1 MLLHYKIA
9 NTVRIPLLN
18 NVSDNVQNKK
28 LARPIQTV
36 QPAQRAKLRH
46 GWLKRLSLSASI
58 LLLPSVGY
66 STTDPVDAV
75 IVPDAAMGKTASELV
90 DKLETRHYSKRRF
103 DDQLSSELLDA
114 YLDSLDPTRS
124 FLYQSDV
131 DRFESQRLLLDDQ
144 FASGDVS
151 TGFAIFNLYQQRI
164 EERLQGL
171 IDGLPEL
178 VAEMDFTVD
187 ESLSLEPEKQGW
199 PANAGEADERWRK
212 QIKNAVLSLKIAGKE
227 QDEIVPTLEKRY
239 NNQLKRIAQ
248 YNAQDVFQV
257 YANALTALY
266 DPHTNYLSPRTS
278 ENFNINMS
286 LSLEGIGAVLQL
298 QDEYTKVA
306 RIVPAGPADK
316 QGELHPS
323 DRIVAVAQ
331 GDDGEY
337 EDVLGW
343 RLDEVVQLI
352 RGPKDTTVRLQV
364 LPADAPSP
372 DVRKEIKIV
381 RNKVKLEEQSAQKE
395 IIEVPRGDETIKLGV
410 IDIPTFYIDFEG
422 MRRGEPDFKS
432 TTRDVKRLLGELM
445 AEDVD
450 GVIIDL
456 RNNGGGSLQ
465 EANDL
470 TGLFIEYGPTV
481 QIRHSSRKVFRDGKR
496 LRTPYYDGPLAVLIN
511 RLSASASEIFA
522 GAIQDYQ
529 RGLVVGS
536 QSFGKGTVQTLIP
549 LPEGQ
554 LKLTESKFYRISGD
568 STQHRGVIPD
578 IAFPSRYDSEEIG
591 ESTLDHALDWDQIT
605 PVRHRKYH
613 DLPSLVPYLTDL
625 HQARAKLNPDFVYL
639 EDSVALAAEARDT
652 QTLPLNEA
660 NRLQLREQR
669 KARSLEIENKRR
681 VAKGLEPLDDFEDEE
696 EAEQLALESDTD
708 AIDLETDVDKTD
720 ASPADDLLAQ
730 GEDTELSEALDSTET
745 GSDASTLENDTEAA
759 ENDSEEDVDVLLVE
773 AGNILVDALAA
784 RSEMLATNQRPAAS
798 QR

>member
-1 MLLHYKIA
+1 MLLHYKTD
-9 NTVRIPLLN
+9 NRVRIPLLIPAERSSIHALQQAQQAAPQAPASTGQEGSSHTLKAD
-18 NVSDNVQNKK
+18 VLVG
-28 LARPIQTV
+28 LPPARELWRI
-36 QPAQRAKLRH
+36 AL
-46 GWLKRLSLSASI
+46 I
-58 LLLPSVGY
+58 LGLLVIAAALLPNRVFAV
-66 STTDPVDAV
+66 TEDTDEVLQPTAGM
-75 IVPDAAMGKTASELV
+75 AKTAMELV
-90 DKLETRHYSKRRF
+90 DKLETRHYSKRPF
-103 DDQLSSELLDA
+103 DDMLSAELLDA

-124 FLYQSDV
+124 FLFQNDI
-131 DRFESQRLLLDDQ
+131 DGFNAQRLLLDDQ
-144 FASGDVS
+144 FAEGDLS
-151 TGFAIFNLYQQRI
+151 TGFEIFNLYQDRI
-164 EERLQGL
+164 EARLEAL
-171 IDGLPEL
+171 IDALPDM
-178 VAEMDFTVD
+178 VASMDFSRD
-187 ESLSLEPEKQGW
+187 ETLSLEPEKQGW
-199 PANAGEADERWRK
+199 PADEAEADERWRK
-212 QIKNAVLSLKIAGKE
+212 QVKNAVLSLRIAGKE
-227 QDEIVPTLEKRY
+227 EDEVVPTLQKRY
-239 NNQLKRIAQ
+239 RNQLKRIAQ

-257 YANALTALY
+257 YANSLTELY

-298 QDEYTKVA
+298 EDEYTKVS

-316 QGELHPS
+316 QGELRPS

-331 GDDGEY
+331 GDQGVY

-364 LPADAPSP
+364 LPANAATP
-372 DVRKEIKIV
+372 DERKEIKIV
-381 RNKVKLEEQSAQKE
+381 RNKVKLEEQSAKKE
-395 IIEVPRGDETIKLGV
+395 VIEVPRGEQTIRLGV
-410 IDIPTFYIDFEG
+410 IDIPTFYIDFDG

-432 TTRDVKRLLGELM
+432 TTRDVKRLLDELM
-445 AEDVD
+445 AENVD

-529 RGLVVGS
+529 RGIVVGS

-568 STQHRGVIPD
+568 STQHRGVLPD
-578 IAFPSRYDSEEIG
+578 VAFPSRYDAEEIG

-613 DLPSLVPYLTDL
+613 DIPSLVPYLTDL
-625 HQARAKLNPDFVYL
+625 HMARAKNNPDFVFL
-639 EDSVALAAEARDT
+639 EDSVALADEARST
-652 QTLPLNEA
+652 TALPLNETE
-660 NRLQLREQR
+660 RLALRETR
-669 KARSLEIENKRR
+669 KAQSLEIENKRR
-681 VAKGLEPLDDFEDEE
+681 VAKGLEPLDSFDEEDETLAAVDPDLTAPAMDAAE
-696 EAEQLALESDTD
+696 GAAQEGADGASVDVPVPVEAEN
-708 AIDLETDVDKTD
+708 K
-720 ASPADDLLAQ
+720 
-730 GEDTELSEALDSTET
+730 
-745 GSDASTLENDTEAA
+745 
-759 ENDSEEDVDVLLVE
+759 DSEEDVDVLLVE
-773 AGNILVDALAA
+773 AGNVLVDALAA
-784 RSEMLATNQRPAAS
+784 RSEMLATNHRSPLKP
-798 QR
+798 R